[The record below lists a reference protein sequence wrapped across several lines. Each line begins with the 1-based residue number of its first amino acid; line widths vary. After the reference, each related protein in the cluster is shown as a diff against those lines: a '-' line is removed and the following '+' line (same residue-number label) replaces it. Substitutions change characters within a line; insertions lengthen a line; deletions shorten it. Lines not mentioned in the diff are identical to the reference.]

1 MLLICHIVWWIIIW
15 NIIQSYSLYTSI
27 IINYIIIIII
37 KNGDFLTRNYEIK
50 SFNSIEEAESLL
62 KESRNRIDEIDN
74 ELFDLISQ
82 RTFIAKDIVLAKEYI
97 GMPIYDKSREDAIHE
112 KVREISEKKGLD
124 VDIIDQIVN
133 MLTILSKDEQKK
145 ILRRNVDGQY

>member
-1 MLLICHIVWWIIIW
+1 MVI
-15 NIIQSYSLYTSI
+15 
-27 IINYIIIIII
+27 
-37 KNGDFLTRNYEIK
+37 FLSKDYEIK
-50 SFNSIEEAESLL
+50 SFNSIEEAENLL

-82 RTFIAKDIVLAKEYI
+82 RTSLAKDIALSKEYLGI
-97 GMPIYDKSREDAIHE
+97 PIYDKNREDAVHE
-112 KVREISEKKGLD
+112 KIERLSVEKGLD

-133 MLTILSKDEQKK
+133 MLTILSKNEQKE

>member
-1 MLLICHIVWWIIIW
+1 M
-15 NIIQSYSLYTSI
+15 I

-37 KNGDFLTRNYEIK
+37 KNGDFLSEDYEIK
-50 SFNSIEEAESLL
+50 SFNDIEEAENLL

-82 RTFIAKDIVLAKEYI
+82 RTSLANDIVLAKDYL

-112 KVREISEKKGLD
+112 KVRRVSEEKNLD
-124 VDIIDQIVN
+124 VDIIDQILD
-133 MLTILSKDEQKK
+133 MLTILNKNEQEK